1 MSHDSERVTIDEDL
15 DLADHFDLVFENL
28 CRKNI
33 NIDLIDEGPHYPTSK
48 PREAKWGGMG

>member
-28 CRKNI
+28 CCKNI

-48 PREAKWGGMG
+48 PREAKWGGVG